1 MLYRNP
7 LTSENDKMQNQV
19 IKLHCQSSQIL
30 SSIVFSL
37 ITFFRSWQT
46 AMILI
51 FSSHIGHKS
60 CGLWKRHC
68 QQQFPCLDCRF
79 SCSLNLAAPGERLSI
94 PSPYTQQAVEGAKQ
108 GGKGTGKSLVKPSLP
123 GKLFRTESSG
133 FSNLNLRLKDSKIF
147 CKKQALAGEERSW
160 KWTSA

>member
-1 MLYRNP
+1 
-7 LTSENDKMQNQV
+7 MQNQV

-51 FSSHIGHKS
+51 FSSHTGHKS

-79 SCSLNLAAPGERLSI
+79 SCSLNLAAPGERTEHSQSL
-94 PSPYTQQAVEGAKQ
+94 YTASSGRSKARRKRHRQILGETFPAWKTLQDRKLWLQQPKPETERFQDFLQKTGTCGRGKELEMNLFLITGAKI
-108 GGKGTGKSLVKPSLP
+108 
-123 GKLFRTESSG
+123 
-133 FSNLNLRLKDSKIF
+133 D
-147 CKKQALAGEERSW
+147 
-160 KWTSA
+160 KWH